1 MLRRKRGLLIFG
13 VIIFLGAWLA
23 WKVLHT
29 ASTILPPPV
38 PVPRGTER

>member
-29 ASTILPPPV
+29 ASTIMPPQV
-38 PVPRGTER
+38 PVTRDTQR

>member
-13 VIIFLGAWLA
+13 VIIFLAAWLA

-29 ASTILPPPV
+29 ASTIAPPV
-38 PVPRGTER
+38 PVTRGSGR